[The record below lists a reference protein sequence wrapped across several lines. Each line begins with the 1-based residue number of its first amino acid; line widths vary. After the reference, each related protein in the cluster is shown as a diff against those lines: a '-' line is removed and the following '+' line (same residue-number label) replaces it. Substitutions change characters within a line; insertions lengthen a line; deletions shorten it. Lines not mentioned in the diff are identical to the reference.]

1 MFEYKSGIGIDAHQL
16 ESGSQLILGGVLI
29 PHELGLLGHSDGDV
43 LIHSIIDALLGS
55 LTLGDI
61 GSIFP
66 SEDASLRGI
75 SSMELL
81 KRVDKLRKES
91 NWQVSHVDATIIAQN
106 PRLSQFLKDMIEL
119 TSQTLSINPTLLSI
133 KVTTTDYMGFI
144 GREEGIAA
152 CAVAAIEKIS

>member
-81 KRVDKLRKES
+81 KRVDELRKES
-91 NWQVSHVDATIIAQN
+91 NWQVSHVDATIIAQK
-106 PRLSQFLKDMIEL
+106 PALSPYIMDMRKNID
-119 TSQTLSINPTLLSI
+119 SVLSIGLSSINI
-133 KVTTTDYMGFI
+133 KATTTDYLGFI
-144 GREEGIAA
+144 GQEQGIAA
-152 CAVAAIEKIS
+152 MAVVTINRTQ

>member
-61 GSIFP
+61 GSLFP
-66 SEDASLRGI
+66 SEDASLQGI

-91 NWQVSHVDATIIAQN
+91 NWQVSHVDATIIAQK
-106 PRLSQFLKDMIEL
+106 PALSSYIMDMRKNID
-119 TSQTLSINPTLLSI
+119 SVLSIGLSSINI
-133 KVTTTDYMGFI
+133 KATTTDYLGFI
-144 GREEGIAA
+144 GQEQGIAA
-152 CAVAAIEKIS
+152 MAVVTINRTQ

>member
-16 ESGSQLILGGVLI
+16 EWGSQLIIGGVLI

-43 LIHSIIDALLGS
+43 LVHSIIDALLGS

-91 NWQVSHVDATIIAQN
+91 NWQVSHVDATIIAQK
-106 PRLSQFLKDMIEL
+106 PALSPHIMDMRKNID
-119 TSQTLSINPTLLSI
+119 SVLSIGLSSINI
-133 KVTTTDYMGFI
+133 KATTTDYLGFI
-144 GREEGIAA
+144 GQEQGIAA
-152 CAVAAIEKIS
+152 MAVVTINRTQ

>member
-91 NWQVSHVDATIIAQN
+91 NWQVSHVDATIIAQK
-106 PRLSQFLKDMIEL
+106 PALSPYIMDMRKNID
-119 TSQTLSINPTLLSI
+119 SVLSIGLGSI
-133 KVTTTDYMGFI
+133 NIKATTTDYLGFI
-144 GREEGIAA
+144 GQEQGIAA
-152 CAVAAIEKIS
+152 KAVVTINKTQ

>member
-16 ESGSQLILGGVLI
+16 EWGSQLIIGGVLI

-43 LIHSIIDALLGS
+43 LVHSIIDALLGS

-61 GSIFP
+61 GSLFP

-91 NWQVSHVDATIIAQN
+91 NWQVSHVDATIIAQK
-106 PRLSQFLKDMIEL
+106 PALSPHIMDMRKNID
-119 TSQTLSINPTLLSI
+119 SVLSIGLSSINI
-133 KVTTTDYMGFI
+133 KATTTDYLGFI
-144 GREEGIAA
+144 GQEQGIAA
-152 CAVAAIEKIS
+152 MAVVTINRTQ